1 VKAARC
7 PRRRPGDAPLEEGL
21 KCNLDT
27 RQPQRS
33 DGWAPAGMSVS
44 IRARRPAFDK
54 RALLLVARFVVLL
67 SAQPTAPQGLA
78 AERELMVCRTLV
90 R

>member
-7 PRRRPGDAPLEEGL
+7 PHWRPRDAPLEEGL
-21 KCNLDT
+21 KCNLDI
-27 RQPQRS
+27 RRPQRS

-54 RALLLVARFVVLL
+54 RAPLPVARFVVVL

-78 AERELMVCRTLV
+78 AERELMFCRTLV
-90 R
+90 S